1 MLVSVFNFG
10 TQRTANQT
18 IPGSEA
24 DASVSDILARSEEED
39 GGLQIQTF
47 PKQHMATIAVKN
59 TGAAYAAAA
68 PVPRPA
74 QPKAKGK
81 NKQPPAGMRLAAA
94 IRTVKGAM
102 DKIQLFHVI

>member
-1 MLVSVFNFG
+1 MLVHGF
-10 TQRTANQT
+10 QL
-18 IPGSEA
+18 SESDEPPPRPFRFRG

-68 PVPRPA
+68 PAPRPA
-74 QPKAKGK
+74 QPKAEGK

-94 IRTVKGAM
+94 IKTVKGAM